1 MKISKE
7 EKKFLSVLEI
17 GGKDACEGGQEE
29 KLDYSNFFS
38 GQMTK
43 NENKKSNL
51 VPGKEWWNLL

>member
-17 GGKDACEGGQEE
+17 GGKDACEGGRRRSSII
-29 KLDYSNFFS
+29 LIFS

-43 NENKKSNL
+43 NENKKGNL

>member
-17 GGKDACEGGQEE
+17 GGKDACEGGRRRSSII
-29 KLDYSNFFS
+29 LIFS

-43 NENKKSNL
+43 NENKKGNL
-51 VPGKEWWNLL
+51 VPGKE